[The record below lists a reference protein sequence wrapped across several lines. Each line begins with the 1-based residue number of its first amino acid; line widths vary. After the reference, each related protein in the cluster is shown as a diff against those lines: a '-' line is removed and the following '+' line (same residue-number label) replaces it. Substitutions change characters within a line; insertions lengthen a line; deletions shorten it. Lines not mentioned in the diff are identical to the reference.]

1 MRKISLEFLNEE
13 SVGSCEERISREVM
27 FKVVEDS
34 LNGGVE
40 ADEGLRM
47 VVNHERSPL
56 DKRRSFCLTVA
67 TKEGLTDDES
77 VVGPR
82 ASWRVRQRG
91 VERENGT
98 NVE

>member
-1 MRKISLEFLNEE
+1 MRKVALKFLDEE

-47 VVNHERSPL
+47 VVIHERSSGVNRGGSP
-56 DKRRSFCLTVA
+56 
-67 TKEGLTDDES
+67 EGAHS
-77 VVGPR
+77 
-82 ASWRVRQRG
+82 
-91 VERENGT
+91 
-98 NVE
+98 